1 MTERRTGA
9 FVAGALAASA
19 IGALAIARS
28 GPWAVLGFLAM
39 WVPGFVTGV
48 ALVRSHGSAGS
59 RFALGLGAGFAAR
72 LVLGAIAASFA
83 ARAGGVAGPSLLV
96 GLAAG
101 FVPLFLFESVWFMQ
115 KSLAV
120 RGGSR

>member
-1 MTERRTGA
+1 VRDRRTAG

-28 GPWAVLGFLAM
+28 GPWALLGFVAM
-39 WVPGFVTGV
+39 SVPGLVTGV
-48 ALVRSHGSAGS
+48 ALARSHGSAGS

-72 LVLGAIAASFA
+72 LVLAAIAASFA
-83 ARAGGVAGPSLLV
+83 ARAGGAAGPALLV

-101 FVPLFLFESVWFMQ
+101 FVPLFVFETVWFLQ
-115 KSLAV
+115 RSLAV
-120 RGGSR
+120 RGGAR